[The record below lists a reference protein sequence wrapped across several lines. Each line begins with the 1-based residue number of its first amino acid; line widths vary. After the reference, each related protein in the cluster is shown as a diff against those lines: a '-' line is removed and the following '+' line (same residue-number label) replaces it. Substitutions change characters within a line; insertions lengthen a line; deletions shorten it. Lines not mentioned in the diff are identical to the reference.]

1 MVGQCSRMSH
11 EAVPSEPSQ
20 QHKCFQNPV
29 SLKLKQKKKKGGVGA
44 GGRYNLNL

>member
-20 QHKCFQNPV
+20 QHKCFQSPV
-29 SLKLKQKKKKGGVGA
+29 SLKLKQKKKKEEWELGGDTI
-44 GGRYNLNL
+44 